1 MKMNFEEIEALENQ
15 WKIIDR
21 PSLAKAKQHILKL
34 INELKMAKKEI
45 IQLRSEQLSSPE
57 E

>member
-1 MKMNFEEIEALENQ
+1 MNFEEIEALENQ